1 MRSFN
6 GIIAASVALLL
17 IVSPALSQQEKE
29 LGYGTL
35 EPEEYD
41 RPGDEIDADIQEMV
55 SRMTLEEKIGQMTQL
70 DQSLILGED
79 GVLNKTAVEYYA
91 KNYYV
96 GSYLNQLAR

>member
-1 MRSFN
+1 MRSFS
-6 GIIAASVALLL
+6 GIIAASIALLF
-17 IVSPALSQQEKE
+17 ITSPVMSQQDKD

-35 EPEEYD
+35 KPEEYD

-55 SRMTLEEKIGQMTQL
+55 SRMTLEEKIGQMTQI

-91 KNYYV
+91 KNYFV
-96 GSYLNQLAR
+96 GSYLNQMAR

>member
-6 GIIAASVALLL
+6 GIIAASIALLF
-17 IVSPALSQQEKE
+17 IINPALSQQEKE
-29 LGYGTL
+29 FGYGTL
-35 EPEEYD
+35 KPEEYD

-55 SRMTLEEKIGQMTQL
+55 SRMTLEEKIGQMTQI

-91 KNYYV
+91 QNYYV